1 MKRFIHISFLLLI
14 ATSFNFL
21 HAQDNRQG
29 DRQFDRF
36 RSEKV
41 SFLTDKLQLTPDEAQ
56 KFWPLYNELEK
67 KRLETQRLRR
77 ELEYKVQFSA
87 TPLSKNDMIQL
98 TRDFSSSMK
107 KEAELG
113 VQYNEE
119 FLKIIPP
126 EKVLLLY
133 KSENEFR
140 MHLLRRYRTTIM
152 PNYINQAR

>member
-1 MKRFIHISFLLLI
+1 MGVNSIYAQGNRPSEDRFE
-14 ATSFNFL
+14 
-21 HAQDNRQG
+21 
-29 DRQFDRF
+29 RF

-67 KRLETQRLRR
+67 KRWEAQSLRR
-77 ELEYKVQFSA
+77 ELEHKVQFSA
-87 TPLSKNDMIQL
+87 ASLSNSEKVQL
-98 TRDFSSSMK
+98 TRSFSSSMQ

-119 FLKIIPP
+119 FLKIMSP

-140 MHLLRRYRTTIM
+140 MYLLRKYRG
-152 PNYINQAR
+152 NSR